1 MPSKYQRA
9 ATSLREVPRGVILK
23 TGSLC
28 NGHNIIKP
36 HALLDAGLPVDVVEQ
51 VTVTHQSDG
60 TSKGT
65 LYVDGQPVEQLT
77 GVHGLDM
84 LEFMASALG
93 VKYRQCMGRGFQAS
107 AIREALYQHF
117 NASKS

>member
-9 ATSLREVPRGVILK
+9 ASSLRELPGDVILNAAR
-23 TGSLC
+23 LC

-36 HALLDAGLPVDVVEQ
+36 QALLGAGLPADVVEQ

-60 TSKGT
+60 TPKGT
-65 LYVDGQPVEQLT
+65 LYVDGQPVKQVA
-77 GVHGLDM
+77 GVYGLDM

-107 AIREALYQHF
+107 AIREALNQHV
-117 NASKS
+117 NASES